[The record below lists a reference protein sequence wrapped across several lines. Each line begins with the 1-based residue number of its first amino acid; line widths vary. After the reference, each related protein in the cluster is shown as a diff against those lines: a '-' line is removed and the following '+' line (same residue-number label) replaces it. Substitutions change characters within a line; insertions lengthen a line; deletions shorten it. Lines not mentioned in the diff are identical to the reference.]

1 MDVKPKAE
9 PLADDCIVALS
20 GAYCPD
26 GMDPQSD
33 QAAGPTPIMLFFT
46 SKENSKV
53 PLAAMTNGSSGSQ
66 DVLPGA
72 AGVRG
77 QGEAVSSSSEFTH
90 DAIMLLI
97 EAMAARWDLYG
108 QRERSRLFQSVQ
120 QELDSHGYPL
130 PVERIRRK
138 WNNLIVTYKRVK
150 ERCRGRG
157 QARTS
162 WEYYEVMDAVL
173 GKTEIAQGSS
183 ASATLL
189 GLATTAQAAALCE
202 DRPPV
207 GISAAMPSSLF
218 PSNLIATAT
227 QVPTLTPQ
235 RVTPP
240 MTPPSLA
247 PVPPLHPSPQNAPL
261 TCSDN
266 SLTVSSAPPP
276 RPKMTFAAS
285 SRRKSRG
292 APAVGMPTFV
302 SQPQGG
308 QAERRGAM
316 LRGGYLSA
324 QEQRALLEEQ
334 RHCRQEARERRRER
348 TTNRVA
354 ESVGRMATALE
365 LISSKQDTIIALLQ
379 RLADKH

>member
-9 PLADDCIVALS
+9 PFADDCVVALS
-20 GAYCPD
+20 GAYCSE
-26 GMDPQSD
+26 GTDPQSD
-33 QAAGPTPIMLFFT
+33 QAADPTPIMLYFT
-46 SKENSKV
+46 SKESSKV
-53 PLAAMTNGSSGSQ
+53 PLAALTNGATGSQ
-66 DVLPGA
+66 DVIPGVA
-72 AGVRG
+72 CPMGVRG
-77 QGEAVSSSSEFTH
+77 PSEAVSSSSEFTH

-120 QELDSHGYPL
+120 QELEGHGYPL

-189 GLATTAQAAALCE
+189 GLATTAQAAALC
-202 DRPPV
+202 DVRPPA
-207 GISAAMPSSLF
+207 GISTAVPSCLF
-218 PSNLIATAT
+218 SSNIIASAT

-235 RVTPP
+235 RATPP
-240 MTPPSLA
+240 PPTLTPTPPLC
-247 PVPPLHPSPQNAPL
+247 PSPLNTPL
-261 TCSDN
+261 SISD
-266 SLTVSSAPPP
+266 SSTLSPP
-276 RPKMTFAAS
+276 RPKMTFVPS
-285 SRRKSRG
+285 SRRKSRR
-292 APAVGMPTFV
+292 APSMGVPTFL
-302 SQPQGG
+302 SQPQG
-308 QAERRGAM
+308 QAERRGTM
-316 LRGGYLSA
+316 LRGYLSA
-324 QEQRALLEEQ
+324 QEQRALLDEQ
-334 RHCRQEARERRRER
+334 RQCRQEARERRRER
-348 TTNRVA
+348 TANRVA
-354 ESVGRMATALE
+354 EAVGRMATALE